1 MLTAFLHSQRY
12 SVLFLIDADALPHVQ
27 TIFNSLKMAHRLV
40 MTIFLKET
48 VFALL
53 HFEAFIFY
61 FSLAL
66 IVKCA
71 KLVDGFLAF
80 FEFFVAFFLF
90 F

>member
-1 MLTAFLHSQRY
+1 
-12 SVLFLIDADALPHVQ
+12 
-27 TIFNSLKMAHRLV
+27 